1 MTPDPCTGSAVS
13 PAEAARAARR
23 PLVYAVLGVWLFVP
37 ILTWFYWPAADGLDV
52 QGYAI
57 GRDFINTWVGPQL
70 AFGGRLTT
78 LFDFPAYNHA
88 IGELFGHPLRYF
100 HAWVY
105 PLHALPLLWP
115 LGKLP
120 YAAALALWT
129 LGLFAVFAT
138 VVLREVAPD
147 KRLTAGLALA
157 CAPACLINMI
167 GGQTGFLT
175 GALLLGGVLA
185 IDRRPILAGV
195 LFGFLTLKP
204 HLGLVL
210 PFALV
215 ALGAWRVVASATLT
229 FAALIALSVALF
241 GIDPWV
247 NYLHVTGAREV
258 FVFERFQGFLTDMVC
273 SVFAAGRTFHV
284 PYQIALDIQLA
295 VSLPVIIAACWA
307 VRRTADPC
315 RRAFVLAAAAPLV
328 SPYVFNYDLPALA
341 AVQVWML
348 AGRLPWRREW
358 AVLSLVVWATP
369 LALMYSGLLGIAIAP
384 PILLLMFCASV
395 REAVGGTA
403 AGHVALA
410 DDAGRSAQAAPAR
423 PRLLGA

>member
-1 MTPDPCTGSAVS
+1 VTPDPLPGSAVL
-13 PAEAARAARR
+13 PAQAARAARR
-23 PLVYAVLGVWLFVP
+23 PLVYAVVGVWLFIPV
-37 ILTWFYWPAADGLDV
+37 LTWFYWPAADSLDV

-57 GRDFINTWVGPQL
+57 GRDFINTWAGPQL
-70 AFGGRLTT
+70 AFGGRLAA

-105 PLHALPLLWP
+105 PLHALPVLWP
-115 LGKLP
+115 LGQLP
-120 YAAALALWT
+120 YLVALALWT
-129 LGLFAVFAT
+129 FGLFAVFAA

-157 CAPACLINMI
+157 CAPACLINVI

-175 GALLLGGVLA
+175 GALLLGGILA

-195 LFGFLTLKP
+195 LFGLLTLKP

-210 PFALV
+210 PFALI
-215 ALGAWRVVASATLT
+215 ALGAWRVIASATLT
-229 FAALIALSVALF
+229 FAALIAISVALF
-241 GIDPWV
+241 GIGPWLD
-247 NYLHVTGAREV
+247 YLHVTSAREIL
-258 FVFERFQGFLTDMVC
+258 VFERFEGFLTYMVC
-273 SVFAAGRTFHV
+273 SVLAAGRMLHV
-284 PYQIALDIQLA
+284 PYQVALAIQLA
-295 VSLPVIIAACWA
+295 VSLPVLVAACRA

-358 AVLSLVVWATP
+358 AALSLVAWATP

-384 PILLLMFCASV
+384 PILILMFCASV
-395 REAVGGTA
+395 QMA
-403 AGHVALA
+403 AG
-410 DDAGRSAQAAPAR
+410 AAPAGQIGMVGTADAAGEAAPTCPR
-423 PRLLGA
+423 PLGA